1 MPGRFLTSRAAAAS
15 LGVHPNTLRNW
26 DAANTIQTIRTVAGQ
41 RLYNVD
47 SYLNVHGDGSD
58 AGVNICYCRVS
69 SRRQQS
75 DLKRQIEYLQSAYPD
90 HRIISDIG
98 SGINFKRK
106 GIHTLLDLAMRGA
119 LKQLV
124 VAHKDRLC
132 RFGFDI
138 FDYIIR
144 KGGGEIV
151 VLNNNSV
158 SPSRELVDDLLS
170 IVHVFSCRIYGLR
183 KYKKAI
189 KSDEG
194 LEDQAQEAQDLPSRG
209 L

>member
-1 MPGRFLTSRAAAAS
+1 MPARFLTSRAAAAS

-26 DAANTIQTIRTVAGQ
+26 DAANTIETIRTAAGQ

-47 SYLNVHGDGSD
+47 SYLNVRGDGSG
-58 AGVNICYCRVS
+58 ASVNICYCRVS
-69 SRRQQS
+69 SRRQQP
-75 DLKRQIEYLQSAYPD
+75 DLQRQIEYLQSAYPD

-106 GIHTLLDLAMRGA
+106 GLQTLLDLAMRGA

-138 FDYIIR
+138 IDYIVR

-151 VLNNNSV
+151 VLNNDSV

-183 KYKKAI
+183 KYKRTIRRDA
-189 KSDEG
+189 E
-194 LEDQAQEAQDLPSRG
+194 LEDQTEETEALPSRG